1 MSDLR
6 RPDRRRCVPSLARG
20 HDALEAF
27 SEGDRLYAAMLASIA
42 DARTRLSL
50 ESYIFADDEVGWRF
64 AEALARRAR
73 EGVDVRLHL
82 DAAGW
87 LVWGSTRLARF
98 LRASPIRVRW
108 FHRWSWREPLRYNR
122 RNHRKLLVADGTCA
136 YIGGFNIHRESS
148 AEAFGERRWRD
159 SHVRMRGAP
168 ALQAQCLFDA
178 FWAGRSRWS
187 PESTATPSTALIPT
201 PSRGCRNRMRRV
213 YVKLI
218 GGAQRVIRVT
228 TPYFVPDHPMQRA
241 LVEAA
246 ARGVEVY
253 VLVPAKGDVALAA
266 WAARASYAGLLADGV
281 RIFEYQPRMLHAKVL
296 QADESW
302 VAVGTANLDYRSLLL
317 NHELTVLTRDTELCA
332 ALRRQFEENLD
343 AAREVTLS
351 HWRHRA
357 WNRRPAEWVGWAA
370 RRWL

>member
-1 MSDLR
+1 
-6 RPDRRRCVPSLARG
+6 
-20 HDALEAF
+20 
-27 SEGDRLYAAMLASIA
+27 
-42 DARTRLSL
+42 
-50 ESYIFADDEVGWRF
+50 
-64 AEALARRAR
+64 
-73 EGVDVRLHL
+73 
-82 DAAGW
+82 
-87 LVWGSTRLARF
+87 
-98 LRASPIRVRW
+98 
-108 FHRWSWREPLRYNR
+108 
-122 RNHRKLLVADGTCA
+122 
-136 YIGGFNIHRESS
+136 
-148 AEAFGERRWRD
+148 
-159 SHVRMRGAP
+159 
-168 ALQAQCLFDA
+168 
-178 FWAGRSRWS
+178 
-187 PESTATPSTALIPT
+187 
-201 PSRGCRNRMRRV
+201 
-213 YVKLI
+213 
-218 GGAQRVIRVT
+218 
-228 TPYFVPDHPMQRA
+228 MQRA

-343 AAREVTLS
+343 AAREVTLP

-357 WNRRPAEWVGWAA
+357 WNRRPAEWIGWAA